1 MMIGSE
7 RGQRDERTW
16 IDLTLV
22 PLDTDAH
29 VVRIV
34 RSSISSLIR
43 YSTKNILGYY
53 WKLLKVCICEITN
66 TEVIPWI

>member
-22 PLDTDAH
+22 PLDTDADA
-29 VVRIV
+29 
-34 RSSISSLIR
+34 
-43 YSTKNILGYY
+43 LG
-53 WKLLKVCICEITN
+53 LLCS
-66 TEVIPWI
+66 